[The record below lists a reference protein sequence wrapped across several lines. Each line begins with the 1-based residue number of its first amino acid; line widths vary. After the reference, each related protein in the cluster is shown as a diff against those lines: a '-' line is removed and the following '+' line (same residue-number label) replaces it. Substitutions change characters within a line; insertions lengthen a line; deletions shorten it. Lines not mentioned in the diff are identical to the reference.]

1 MIECDENP
9 RFVRDCNGVAL
20 SDGDSVIVVGE
31 YIETETCSGVNV
43 ATKVFRI
50 RLVEYGRIEGK
61 IDGIGWMKLKSE
73 DVRKA

>member
-1 MIECDENP
+1 MIEGDENP
-9 RFVRDCNGVAL
+9 RFVRDC
-20 SDGDSVIVVGE
+20 DGDSVIVVGE